1 MNELHFISMQC
12 AYKRAYVKGK
22 YNFKA
27 RWGGGANL
35 YTPLLGLCI
44 MYVYLL
50 CLYDLHLNSNSFFI
64 LGDRFF
70 FTHAGRFKRFHF
82 KLRKLLFKRRLRD
95 IVCENTKIPQAQ
107 KNLFKTRGSKISCS
121 DTNPLDIS
129 LFI

>member
-12 AYKRAYVKGK
+12 AYKLTLKVNITLKQ
-22 YNFKA
+22 
-27 RWGGGANL
+27 GGGANL

-82 KLRKLLFKRRLRD
+82 KSRKLLFKRRLRD
-95 IVCENTKIPQAQ
+95 IVCENTKIPQVQ
-107 KNLFKTRGSKISCS
+107 KSLFKTRGSKISCS
-121 DTNPLDIS
+121 ETNPLDIS